1 MIKDFEKAKEQIS
14 AANSIGIISHI
25 NPDGDNIGSLIGLGE
40 GLKKIGKKVRLL
52 KSDEV
57 PKYLAFLPK
66 TEEIRELEKNEKFD
80 LLIVLDSGDFKR
92 TGDVGERALK
102 VSNGVLNIDHH
113 ISNTYFGDVNIV
125 FPNYCA
131 TAEILYD
138 FLKYMEIE
146 IDKDMA
152 TALYT
157 GLVTDSGNFIYE
169 NVTSDTL
176 RKAAN
181 LVDFGADRRY
191 IYRMLY
197 QMNKLEALLL
207 QNEILSNTKLY
218 YNNKLAISYVN
229 YKLFE
234 KYNCKK
240 EDLEGLVNIYRDLEC
255 VEVSIFLVEEKFEE
269 IKASM
274 RSKEYVDLSVIG
286 KALGGGGHV
295 HAAGALLK
303 GNVEDVTKEILKR
316 FDEVKWR

>member
-1 MIKDFEKAKEQIS
+1 MTGVQTCALPIS
-14 AANSIGIISHI
+14 TAVSATPSIGT
-25 NPDGDNIGSLIGLGE
+25 GSWWFRSGSSGRSPRASE
-40 GLKKIGKKVRLL
+40 RPRGCSAPPVSSVTRTPTAPSGPTQT
-52 KSDEV
+52 STSSTMWTV
-57 PKYLAFLPK
+57 P
-66 TEEIRELEKNEKFD
+66 
-80 LLIVLDSGDFKR
+80 
-92 TGDVGERALK
+92 
-102 VSNGVLNIDHH
+102 
-113 ISNTYFGDVNIV
+113 
-125 FPNYCA
+125 
-131 TAEILYD
+131 LYD
-138 FLKYMEIE
+138 FLRYMEIE

-152 TALYT
+152 AALYT

-286 KALGGGGHV
+286 KALGGGGHRRSEERRV
-295 HAAGALLK
+295 G
-303 GNVEDVTKEILKR
+303 KECR
-316 FDEVKWR
+316 SRWSPYH